1 MSNSKLTRRGA
12 IAVFCGLLVTG
23 CVTVDAPPSN
33 GGITPPPPPVQ
44 ETPPSTITLSPGEF
58 KGFDGSGKRQR
69 VRIRAAGNGYT
80 LQTLTGRNG
89 GQVFY
94 VDQGNNLYR
103 AADNSTMKVSSPRS
117 FVWDGPR
124 GRIAMND

>member
-1 MSNSKLTRRGA
+1 MSTSKLTRRGA
-12 IAVFCGLLVTG
+12 LAAFCGLLVTG
-23 CVTVDAPPSN
+23 CVTVDAPPGN
-33 GGITPPPPPVQ
+33 GGGITPPPPP
-44 ETPPSTITLSPGEF
+44 PPASDIALDPGDF

-80 LQTLTGRNG
+80 LQTLTGPNG

-94 VDQGNNLYR
+94 VDQRENKYR
-103 AADNSTMKVSSPRS
+103 AGDGSTMQVTSPRS
-117 FVWDGPR
+117 FIWNGPL

>member
-1 MSNSKLTRRGA
+1 MFNSKLSRRGA
-12 IAVFCGLLVTG
+12 LVAFCGLLVTG
-23 CVTVDAPPSN
+23 CVTVDAPPGN
-33 GGITPPPPPVQ
+33 GGGIEPPPPP
-44 ETPPSTITLSPGEF
+44 PPSNIALDPGEF

-89 GQVFY
+89 GQIFY
-94 VDQGNNLYR
+94 VDQGANEYR
-103 AADNSTMKVSSPRS
+103 AGDNSTMKVTSSRS
-117 FVWDGPR
+117 FIWNGPL